1 MRFPEFKGEWQKTV
15 LRKICNIQRGGS
27 PRPILNF
34 ISNSKDA
41 VNWIKISDV
50 DIDGHIWRTQEKI
63 KPEGVK
69 YSRKVYKGDLLLSNS
84 MSFGVPYI
92 LEVDGCIHDGW
103 LVIKPFSKEV
113 NLKFLYQYLS
123 CPWCLNQYK
132 RLASGG
138 VVNNLNKNLVSSIR
152 LSLPENLE
160 QDKISEFLALLDE
173 RISVQRKTIEDYK
186 QTLRSLINHLTKD
199 GVIFRFKNL
208 YLKAK
213 EGGTP
218 DTKKNQYYI
227 NGTIPFVKIKDLDRK
242 YLNKT
247 ESFINND
254 GLSNSSAWLIPSNS
268 ILLSNGATIG
278 RVSINAI
285 PVSTKQGILGIIPNK
300 SVILTDYFYYLLKS
314 SYFQKEIRR
323 ITTKGTMDAA
333 YISDI
338 DDIDLFV
345 PDLNVQRKRAKVLS
359 FVNQKINIEESKL
372 NILNNLKTYLLAN
385 LFI

>member
-1 MRFPEFKGEWQKTV
+1 MISSAYGGFIDQAIIYTRDNFGNSLSKYILIEDGEV
-15 LRKICNIQRGGS
+15 SYNRGFSKSRPYGSTYCYHGS
-27 PRPILNF
+27 PSLIPFVYHTFKVENHNSDFIAHYLNSGVLDRQLKKI
-34 ISNSKDA
+34 ISSTARMDGLLNIESKA
-41 VNWIKISDV
+41 FYELSLNVPPTRFEENKVIS
-50 DIDGHIWRTQEKI
+50 
-63 KPEGVK
+63 
-69 YSRKVYKGDLLLSNS
+69 LLLN
-84 MSFGVPYI
+84 I
-92 LEVDGCIHDGW
+92 D
-103 LVIKPFSKEV
+103 
-113 NLKFLYQYLS
+113 
-123 CPWCLNQYK
+123 K
-132 RLASGG
+132 RIVL
-138 VVNNLNKNLVSSIR
+138 
-152 LSLPENLE
+152 
-160 QDKISEFLALLDE
+160 
-173 RISVQRKTIEDYK
+173 QRKTIEDYK